1 MAFSVSNIVDAV
13 NNYLYSI
20 SDVNKLLTEGE
31 TTNKTSGLSGIFQK
45 YLNKA
50 VEDTNAGNKNTST
63 LVDLDSLTDAD
74 VLNTLVSLNGLAT
87 SSAFDTTSSSSNATG
102 LNALTASTLPD
113 LLNGTGTSSSKID
126 YTELATSLSEAL
138 KGNTSASQTASNKA
152 NTASGKTYT
161 ASGATAKV
169 DGSVAPAT
177 KVSDNSMANLIT
189 SEITDRFANMD
200 LESKIKQPFQNLDLK
215 SEINQAFRN
224 VDVNAVFDEA
234 FRGIDLGAEIEKS
247 IGSHNKIN
255 EAVSYNESRLQA
267 YKRSGKTAAETSTFG
282 DFRL

>member
-87 SSAFDTTSSSSNATG
+87 SSAFDTASSSSNATG

-113 LLNGTGTSSSKID
+113 LLNSTGNSSSKID

-138 KGNTSASQTASNKA
+138 KGNTSASKTASNKA

-234 FRGIDLGAEIEKS
+234 FRGVDLGAEIEKS

-255 EAVSYNESRLQA
+255 EAVSYNETRLQA

>member
-87 SSAFDTTSSSSNATG
+87 SSAFDTASSSSNATG

-113 LLNGTGTSSSKID
+113 LLNSTENSSSKID

-138 KGNTSASQTASNKA
+138 KGNTYASKTASNKA

-234 FRGIDLGAEIEKS
+234 FRGVDLGAEIEKS

-255 EAVSYNESRLQA
+255 EAVSYNETRLQA

>member
-50 VEDTNAGNKNTST
+50 VEDTNAGNSNTST

-113 LLNGTGTSSSKID
+113 LLNSTGNSSSKID

-138 KGNTSASQTASNKA
+138 KGNTSASKTASNKA
-152 NTASGKTYT
+152 NTV
-161 ASGATAKV
+161 SGATAKV

-177 KVSDNSMANLIT
+177 KVSDNSMANMIT

-234 FRGIDLGAEIEKS
+234 FRGVDLGAEIEKS